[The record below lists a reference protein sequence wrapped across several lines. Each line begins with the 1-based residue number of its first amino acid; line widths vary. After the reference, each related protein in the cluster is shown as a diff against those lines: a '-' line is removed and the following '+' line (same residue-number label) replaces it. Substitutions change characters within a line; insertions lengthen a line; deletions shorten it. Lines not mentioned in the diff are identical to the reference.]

1 MPSKQVPETNFAH
14 LFRNRSAKYGSQ
26 TRWRQKRS
34 GVWRQATGREN
45 QAMVNSLIAGLDE
58 VGARRGDVVGIA
70 SNTRWEWAVADWAN
84 IGLGCVTVTLYPS
97 NTPAVNSFILND
109 SGASY
114 IFAEDKTQY
123 NKLASI
129 RAEIPN
135 VRKVILFEDAD
146 KVSDPW
152 VISFAEV
159 LKLSK
164 RSPKEQDA
172 FAAQRASE
180 IQPDDLL
187 TLVYTS
193 GTTGMP
199 KGVVHSHNTF
209 LAQLRGARA
218 VFPQLEKG
226 MIDALFLP
234 LSHVFG
240 RLEHFVGVDRGF
252 ETVYVQSFDQL
263 AETLR
268 EARPHLLFSVPRVY
282 EKVYASVREHVDKG
296 SPTQKRVFAWAE
308 NVGREVSRRKEA
320 HKGIPLGLRMQY
332 ALADRLVFK
341 NVRKAL
347 GGRLR
352 LALTGAAPLDI
363 KILEFF
369 NACGTTLLEGWG
381 LTETSAGFTVNTL
394 DHYRMGTVGRVYPGS
409 ELKIAEDG
417 EILVRGPEIFL
428 RYNNNPEATAEA
440 LDPDGWFHTGDIGTV
455 DHDGYVKIVDRKKDL
470 IITAAGKNIGP
481 QQIENVFKQ
490 VPLLSQACVYGDRK
504 PYLVALFTLDPVA
517 ATKWAEANG
526 LGTSDVAEIARSPQ
540 LRAFLEPHV
549 AAANS
554 QLASYETV
562 KYWDVLPEDF
572 TVANELLTPTLK
584 IRRKLI
590 YQKYGDL
597 YEQLYAQADA
607 RRAATA

>member
-1 MPSKQVPETNFAH
+1 MPSKQVPETNFAR

-26 TRWRQKRS
+26 TRWRQKRG

-123 NKLASI
+123 NKLAGI

-517 ATKWAEANG
+517 ATNWAEANG

-549 AAANS
+549 AVANS

>member
-1 MPSKQVPETNFAH
+1 
-14 LFRNRSAKYGSQ
+14 
-26 TRWRQKRS
+26 
-34 GVWRQATGREN
+34 
-45 QAMVNSLIAGLDE
+45 
-58 VGARRGDVVGIA
+58 
-70 SNTRWEWAVADWAN
+70 
-84 IGLGCVTVTLYPS
+84 VTLYPS

-114 IFAEDKTQY
+114 LFAEDKTQY
-123 NKLASI
+123 DKLNSI

-135 VRKVILFEDAD
+135 VKKVILFDDAD

-152 VISFAEV
+152 VISLADAIA
-159 LKLSK
+159 LSK

-172 FAAQRASE
+172 FAAQRAGE
-180 IQPDDLL
+180 IQPGDLL

-199 KGVVHSHNTF
+199 KGVVHNHSTF

-218 VFPQLEKG
+218 VFPQLERG
-226 MIDALFLP
+226 MIDTLFLP

-263 AETLR
+263 AENLR

-282 EKVYASVREHVDKG
+282 EKVYATVRERVDKG
-296 SPTQKRVFAWAE
+296 SPTQQRVFAWAE
-308 NVGREVSRRKEA
+308 KVGREVSRRKEA
-320 HKGIPLGLRMQY
+320 HKGIPLGLGTRY

-409 ELKIAEDG
+409 ELRIAEDG

-490 VPLLSQACVYGDRK
+490 VPLLSQACVFGDRK

-517 ATKWAEANG
+517 ATKWAEENG
-526 LGTSDVAEIARSPQ
+526 LGTTDIAEIARSPQ

-562 KYWDVLPEDF
+562 KYWEVLPEDF
-572 TVANELLTPTLK
+572 TIANELLTPTLK

-607 RRAATA
+607 RKAATA

>member
-1 MPSKQVPETNFAH
+1 MDAAIAVAGEQEGALIMPSNQITETNFAQ
-14 LFRNRSAKYGSQ
+14 LFRNRSTKFGGKV
-26 TRWRQKRS
+26 RWRQKRD
-34 GVWRQATGREN
+34 GAWKQATGREN
-45 QAMVNSLIAGLDE
+45 QRMVNSLIAGLDE
-58 VGARRGDVVGIA
+58 LGAKRGDVIGIA
-70 SNTRWEWAVADWAN
+70 SSTRWEWAVADWAN
-84 IGLGCVTVTLYPS
+84 IGLGAATVTLYPS

-114 IFAEDKTQY
+114 VFAEDKSQY
-123 NKLASI
+123 DKLNSI

-135 VRKVILFEDAD
+135 VKKVILFEDAE

-152 VISFAEV
+152 VISLAD
-159 LKLSK
+159 LMTLSK

-172 FAAQRASE
+172 FAARRANE
-180 IQPDDLL
+180 IQPNDLL

-199 KGVVHSHNTF
+199 KGVVHSHSTF
-209 LAQLRGARA
+209 LAQLKGAHA
-218 VFPQLEKG
+218 MFPELSQG
-226 MIDALFLP
+226 MVDTLFLP

-252 ETVYVQSFDQL
+252 ETVYVQSFDNL
-263 AETLR
+263 AENLR

-282 EKVYASVREHVDKG
+282 EKVYGTIRERVDKG
-296 SPTQKRVFAWAE
+296 SHTQQRIFAWAE
-308 NVGREVSRRKEA
+308 KVGREVSQRKEA
-320 HKGIPLGLRMQY
+320 HKGIPLGLRMRY
-332 ALADRLVFK
+332 AVADRLVFK
-341 NVRKAL
+341 KVRQAL

-381 LTETSAGFTVNTL
+381 LTETAAGFTVNSL

-440 LDPDGWFHTGDIGTV
+440 LDPDRWFHTGDIGTV

-481 QQIENVFKQ
+481 QQIEN
-490 VPLLSQACVYGDRK
+490 
-504 PYLVALFTLDPVA
+504 
-517 ATKWAEANG
+517 
-526 LGTSDVAEIARSPQ
+526 
-540 LRAFLEPHV
+540 
-549 AAANS
+549 
-554 QLASYETV
+554 
-562 KYWDVLPEDF
+562 
-572 TVANELLTPTLK
+572 
-584 IRRKLI
+584 
-590 YQKYGDL
+590 
-597 YEQLYAQADA
+597 
-607 RRAATA
+607 

>member
-1 MPSKQVPETNFAH
+1 MPSNQTTETNFAQ
-14 LFRNRSAKYGSQ
+14 LFRNRSAKFAGKV
-26 TRWRQKRS
+26 RWRQKR
-34 GVWRQATGREN
+34 GGAWRQAIGREN
-45 QAMVNSLIAGLDE
+45 QRMVNSLISGLDE
-58 VGARRGDVVGIA
+58 LGAKRGDVIGIA
-70 SNTRWEWAVADWAN
+70 GSTRWEWAVADWAN
-84 IGLGCVTVTLYPS
+84 IGLGAATVTLYPS

-114 IFAEDKTQY
+114 VFVEDKTQY
-123 NKLASI
+123 DKLNSI
-129 RAEIPN
+129 RGEIPN
-135 VRKVILFEDAD
+135 IRKVILFEDAE
-146 KVSDPW
+146 KLSDPW
-152 VISFAEV
+152 VISFSDLMA
-159 LKLSK
+159 LS
-164 RSPKEQDA
+164 RRDPKAQDA
-172 FAAQRASE
+172 FAAQRAGE

-199 KGVVHSHNTF
+199 KGVVHSHRTF
-209 LAQLRGARA
+209 LAQLKGARA
-218 VFPQLEKG
+218 VFPELSEG
-226 MIDALFLP
+226 MVDTLFLP

-252 ETVYVQSFDQL
+252 ATVYVQSFDQL
-263 AETLR
+263 AENLR

-282 EKVYASVREHVDKG
+282 EKVYATVRERVDKG
-296 SPTQKRVFAWAE
+296 SPTQQRVFAWAE
-308 NVGREVSRRKEA
+308 KVGREVSRRKEL
-320 HKGIPLGLRMQY
+320 HKGIPVGLRMQY
-332 ALADRLVFK
+332 AIADRLVFK
-341 NVRKAL
+341 NVRNAL
-347 GGRLR
+347 GGRLM

-394 DHYRMGTVGRVYPGS
+394 DHYRMGTVGRAYPGS

-440 LDPDGWFHTGDIGTV
+440 LDPSGWFHTGDIGTI
-455 DHDGYVKIVDRKKDL
+455 DHDGYLKIVDRKKDL

-490 VPLLSQACVYGDRK
+490 VPLLSQVCVYGDRK
-504 PYLVALFTLDPVA
+504 PYLVALFTLDPEA
-517 ATKWAEANG
+517 ATKWAETTS
-526 LGTSDVAEIARSPQ
+526 LGATSIAAIARSPQ

-554 QLASYETV
+554 QLASYETI

-590 YQKYGDL
+590 YQKYSDL
-597 YEQLYAQADA
+597 YEQLYSQADS
-607 RRAATA
+607 RKAATA

>member
-1 MPSKQVPETNFAH
+1 MPSNQITETNFAQ
-14 LFRNRSAKYGSQ
+14 LFRNRSAKFGGKV
-26 TRWRQKRS
+26 RWRQKRD
-34 GVWRQATGREN
+34 GAWRQATGRAN
-45 QAMVNSLIAGLDE
+45 QRMVNSLIAGLDE
-58 VGARRGDVVGIA
+58 LGAKRGDVIGIA
-70 SNTRWEWAVADWAN
+70 SSTRWEWAVADWAN
-84 IGLGCVTVTLYPS
+84 IGLGAATVTLYPS

-114 IFAEDKTQY
+114 VFAEDKSQY
-123 NKLASI
+123 DKLNSI

-135 VRKVILFEDAD
+135 VKKVIIFEDAE

-152 VISFAEV
+152 VISLAD
-159 LKLSK
+159 LLTLSK

-180 IQPDDLL
+180 IQPNDLL

-199 KGVVHSHNTF
+199 KGVVHSHSTF
-209 LAQLRGARA
+209 LAQLKGAHA
-218 VFPQLEKG
+218 MFPELSQG
-226 MIDALFLP
+226 MVDTLFLP

-263 AETLR
+263 PETLR

-282 EKVYASVREHVDKG
+282 EKVYGTIRERVDKG
-296 SPTQKRVFAWAE
+296 SHTQQRIFAWAE
-308 NVGREVSRRKEA
+308 KVGREVSQRKEA
-320 HKGIPLGLRMQY
+320 HKGIPLGLRMRY
-332 ALADRLVFK
+332 AVADRLVFK
-341 NVRKAL
+341 KVRQAL

-381 LTETSAGFTVNTL
+381 LTETAAGFTVNSL

-409 ELKIAEDG
+409 ELRIAEDG

-428 RYNNNPEATAEA
+428 RYNNNAEATAEA
-440 LDPDGWFHTGDIGTV
+440 LDSDGWFHTGDIGTV

-490 VPLLSQACVYGDRK
+490 MPLMSQACIYGDRK

-517 ATKWAEANG
+517 AAKWAQENG
-526 LGTSDVAEIARSPQ
+526 LGTTDIAEIARSPQ

-572 TVANELLTPTLK
+572 TVVNELLTPTLK

-607 RRAATA
+607 RKAATV

>member
-1 MPSKQVPETNFAH
+1 LARAVALLPESVAARA
-14 LFRNRSAKYGSQ
+14 LLASAYVGAGWWERYEALLADVDESQ
-26 TRWRQKRS
+26 FVYKELDE
-34 GVWRQATGREN
+34 RQAA
-45 QAMVNSLIAGLDE
+45 AM
-58 VGARRGDVVGIA
+58 
-70 SNTRWEWAVADWAN
+70 
-84 IGLGCVTVTLYPS
+84 C
-97 NTPAVNSFILND
+97 
-109 SGASY
+109 
-114 IFAEDKTQY
+114 
-123 NKLASI
+123 
-129 RAEIPN
+129 
-135 VRKVILFEDAD
+135 
-146 KVSDPW
+146 
-152 VISFAEV
+152 
-159 LKLSK
+159 
-164 RSPKEQDA
+164 
-172 FAAQRASE
+172 
-180 IQPDDLL
+180 
-187 TLVYTS
+187 YTS

-199 KGVVHSHNTF
+199 KGVVHSHSTF
-209 LAQLRGARA
+209 LAQLNGARA
-218 VFPQLEKG
+218 MFPELTQG
-226 MIDALFLP
+226 MVDTLFLP

-252 ETVYVQSFDQL
+252 ETVYVQSFDHL
-263 AETLR
+263 AENLR

-282 EKVYASVREHVDKG
+282 EKVYGTIRERVDKG
-296 SPTQKRVFAWAE
+296 SHTQQRIFAWAE
-308 NVGREVSRRKEA
+308 KVGREVSQRKEA
-320 HKGIPLGLRMQY
+320 HKGIPLGLRMRY
-332 ALADRLVFK
+332 AVADRLVFK
-341 NVRKAL
+341 KVRQAL

-381 LTETSAGFTVNTL
+381 LTETAAGFTVNSL

-455 DHDGYVKIVDRKKDL
+455 DHGGYVRIVDRKKDL

-490 VPLLSQACVYGDRK
+490 MPLISQACVFGDRK

-517 ATKWAEANG
+517 AVKWAGENG
-526 LGTSDVAEIARSPQ
+526 LSTSDVAEIARSPQ

-572 TVANELLTPTLK
+572 TVVNELLTPTLK

-607 RRAATA
+607 RKAATA

>member
-1 MPSKQVPETNFAH
+1 M
-14 LFRNRSAKYGSQ
+14 
-26 TRWRQKRS
+26 
-34 GVWRQATGREN
+34 
-45 QAMVNSLIAGLDE
+45 
-58 VGARRGDVVGIA
+58 
-70 SNTRWEWAVADWAN
+70 
-84 IGLGCVTVTLYPS
+84 
-97 NTPAVNSFILND
+97 
-109 SGASY
+109 
-114 IFAEDKTQY
+114 
-123 NKLASI
+123 
-129 RAEIPN
+129 
-135 VRKVILFEDAD
+135 
-146 KVSDPW
+146 
-152 VISFAEV
+152 
-159 LKLSK
+159 SK

-180 IQPDDLL
+180 IQPNDLL

-199 KGVVHSHNTF
+199 KGVVHSHSTF
-209 LAQLRGARA
+209 LAQLKGAHA
-218 VFPQLEKG
+218 MFPELSQG
-226 MIDALFLP
+226 MVDTLFLP

-282 EKVYASVREHVDKG
+282 EKVYGTIRERVDKG
-296 SPTQKRVFAWAE
+296 SHTQQRIFAWAE
-308 NVGREVSRRKEA
+308 KVGREVSQRKEA
-320 HKGIPLGLRMQY
+320 HKGIPLGLRMRY
-332 ALADRLVFK
+332 AVADRLVFK
-341 NVRKAL
+341 KVRQAL

-381 LTETSAGFTVNTL
+381 LTETAAGFTVNSL

-409 ELKIAEDG
+409 ELRIAEDG

-428 RYNNNPEATAEA
+428 RYNNNAEATAEA
-440 LDPDGWFHTGDIGTV
+440 LDSDGWFHTGDIGTV

-490 VPLLSQACVYGDRK
+490 MPLMSQACIYGDRK

-517 ATKWAEANG
+517 ATKWAEENG
-526 LGTSDVAEIARSPQ
+526 LGTTDIAEIARSPQ

-562 KYWDVLPEDF
+562 KYWEVLPEDF

-607 RRAATA
+607 RKAATV